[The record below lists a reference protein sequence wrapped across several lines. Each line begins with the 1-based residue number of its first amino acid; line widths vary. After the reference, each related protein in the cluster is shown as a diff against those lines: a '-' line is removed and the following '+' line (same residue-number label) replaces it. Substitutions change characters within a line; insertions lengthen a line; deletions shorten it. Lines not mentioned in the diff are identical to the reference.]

1 MFNWGK
7 QKPARFFQLKL
18 KASTFRDRGW
28 GNHFTK
34 RGSCRLHSDAKS
46 STLTSHIDWMLLNA
60 WENNIQSPEERG
72 RRDSA
77 NLFKTPG
84 TKRYNSVQTQVPTLA
99 PIKQYEERLTKEF
112 LIYNQQTSL
121 TWHQEYQ
128 KSWNQRI
135 N

>member
-1 MFNWGK
+1 
-7 QKPARFFQLKL
+7 
-18 KASTFRDRGW
+18 
-28 GNHFTK
+28 
-34 RGSCRLHSDAKS
+34 
-46 STLTSHIDWMLLNA
+46 MLLNA

-72 RRDSA
+72 LRDSA

-84 TKRYNSVQTQVPTLA
+84 TKRYNSVQTQVP
-99 PIKQYEERLTKEF
+99 IH
-112 LIYNQQTSL
+112 QQTSL